1 MAVLGYWSGR
11 HSSLLLVILLL
22 SSTVISPLSTAD
34 EGTTFDEPPP
44 EVESSEQIRSYPGT
58 DNEVSSG
65 YVQLKL
71 DWMNDGFPGRVDA
84 LQITQSRSAAKSCS
98 NAYQEGDSVTVN
110 QGSESTQA
118 TVAKLGSGIAVLVE
132 VGVSIPLT
140 TLNDIATTWD
150 NTIEPTV
157 TNYFGSIPDI
167 DDTCTVELLILAID
181 GGGGIGGYFN
191 PGLSSSREI
200 IFMDSDDL
208 SWRNTII
215 SHEFA
220 HLLHSARDPGEY
232 LWIDEGAADMASYL
246 TFGLTNT
253 LTGHANSWTESS
265 NLSVRWWNQRIG
277 DYGAGFLMMLY
288 VVDAMGGPTA
298 FQRLIADT
306 AKGAQGIVNLALN
319 PEPSA
324 TPIGTTFS
332 DIFANFSAAATLDS
346 NQLGLGF
353 SNIDL
358 AFGCSTTVCRVQYSG
373 FNDTWSQMATSGV
386 QEIEGWGIRAYRYTG
401 GTGAQLS
408 IRVQPSESG
417 FRGSLLERDSSTGTW
432 SISEMV
438 VDPATSDLLALVDS
452 FGGETDDVW
461 VIVRFESA
469 IGDCDYSYSS
479 CGPLPPEGYP
489 VASVEVF
496 AQLVTDPAEI
506 SISDYSTFDHDGDGI
521 DDSMEMSY
529 EVLSQAFYE
538 RVSVQIE
545 AVGTDGEVISTMTNN
560 MIVGNSV
567 PVEAK
572 FWFTPPTDGDWTFRL
587 SLLNTEGLEVDQ
599 SIGFI
604 PALGNLRP
612 SALGSSSTD
621 NTQPYL
627 QIAFFGSGLDNWGIG
642 LQNETYSNSE
652 APSGYSWDFGDG
664 STSSLKNPY
673 HAYSQN
679 GNYTVTL
686 VVIDQGGSNSELVTW
701 DIFVNDSTDPVPAI
715 SIEGLAIE
723 GGISLLTG
731 QRVAFS
737 SRLTQDNIPLDLL
750 WFQWDWGDG
759 IVESGFGLT
768 EVSHAWNDGDS
779 DGTVY
784 TLALTVDD
792 GIHRVTSDYLI
803 TVMNRPPSVIL
814 SQPLQTFTL
823 TPLILPDVFEDVDGA
838 IVSWT
843 WDFETGQEGDGV
855 NVGGTSLSLGS
866 DFTQTSSDL
875 RNPRVAWKTPG
886 IRNVTLEVE
895 DNDGNRSSHTFY
907 VMVLN
912 QRPLAVM
919 PRPVDGESG
928 QQYVF
933 DASASYDPDGL
944 VSDLTYRW
952 DIDGEIIENIST
964 IFYSFE
970 EPGTYSISL
979 RVFDGNN
986 EPSGLKTYTIEI
998 SNPQPIPEIEARIA
1012 TDGDAP
1018 ITGMLEPSDPS
1029 ITWMVPH
1036 ISDGGIFLAPNQP
1049 LYLDGTKSR
1058 DGDVEYLNGSST
1070 NPESEDWTG
1079 IVSWYWDFG
1088 DGSPIVESE
1097 SIWHSWSQPG
1107 AYRVTLTV
1115 RDGYLTGDVQSTT
1128 IEILVSEP
1136 PVIPAQSI
1144 VNTDQITEGDAIE
1157 ISANFYDPDI
1167 ESGVEAWLDKDA
1179 FVDSDLDGLD
1189 WNDRQW
1195 LLTGELEVYWD
1206 TDILID
1212 LDEDGDPANDFDWD
1226 EGLWSEVGERQV
1238 LLRVCDGVGIC
1249 TERVF
1254 VVTVYSGEVTSDPK
1268 SLGELTIDDLRPS
1281 EENLGI
1287 LALVALLATLW
1298 WMILRQK
1305 DEEEAEAEEF
1315 DQTFDVPEVEREGG
1329 LQGMDQ
1335 HVAPPQPKYLTLED
1349 RRDEDSGYI
1358 RPVRS
1363 RK

>member
-1 MAVLGYWSGR
+1 MTMNKWMGR
-11 HSSLLLVILLL
+11 FSSSLLVLLML
-22 SSTVISPLSTAD
+22 SSTILSPLASANEDAD
-34 EGTTFDEPPP
+34 SGATQP
-44 EVESSEQIRSYPGT
+44 EVEHIEQARAYPGT
-58 DNEVSSG
+58 GNQVSSR
-65 YVQLKL
+65 YVELKL
-71 DWMNDGFPGRVDA
+71 DWMNSGYPGRVDT
-84 LQITQSRSAAKSCS
+84 LQITQSRSASKSCS
-98 NAYQEGDSVTVN
+98 NSYQEGDPVSVN
-110 QGSESTQA
+110 QGSETTQA
-118 TVAKLGSGIAVLVE
+118 TVAKLGSGIAILVE
-132 VGVSIPLT
+132 DGITIPLT

-191 PGLSSSREI
+191 PGLSSAREI

-232 LWIDEGAADMASYL
+232 IWIDEGAADMASYL

-253 LTGHANSWTESS
+253 LTGHINSWTESS

-288 VVDAMGGPTA
+288 VVDTMGGPSA

-306 AKGAQGIVNLALN
+306 ATGAQGIVNLALN
-319 PEPSA
+319 PEPGS

-373 FNDTWSQMATSGV
+373 FNDTWSQMADSGI

-408 IRVQPSESG
+408 IRVQTSESG

-432 SISEMV
+432 SISDMV
-438 VDPATSDLLALVDS
+438 VDQTTSDLLGLVDS

-469 IGDCDYSYSS
+469 IGDCDYTYSS
-479 CGPLPPEGYP
+479 CGPLPPDGYP
-489 VASVEVF
+489 VASAQVF
-496 AQLVTDPAEI
+496 AQLITDPAEV
-506 SISDYSTFDHDGDGI
+506 SISSYSTFDNDQDGH
-521 DDSMEMSY
+521 DDSVEMSY
-529 EVLSQAFYE
+529 DVLSQAFYE
-538 RVSVQIE
+538 RVDVLIE
-545 AVGTDGEVISTMTNN
+545 AINSNGEVVSTATNK

-567 PVEAK
+567 PVESR
-572 FWFTPPTDGDWTFRL
+572 FWFTPPVDGDWTFRL
-587 SLLNTEGLEVDQ
+587 SLLNAEGQEVDQ
-599 SIGFI
+599 KIGFVPSI
-604 PALGNLRP
+604 GNLRP
-612 SALGSSSTD
+612 LALGSSSTND
-621 NTQPYL
+621 TQPYL

-642 LQNETYSNSE
+642 LQNGSYSNSE
-652 APSGYSWDFGDG
+652 PPSAYSWDFGDG

-673 HAYSQN
+673 HSYAQN

-686 VVIDQGGSNSELVTW
+686 IVIDQGGSNSGVVSW
-701 DIFVNDSTDPVPAI
+701 DVFVNDSTDPVPTI
-715 SIEGLAIE
+715 SIEGIPIE
-723 GGISLLTG
+723 GGITLLTG

-759 IVESGFGLT
+759 NVESGYGLT
-768 EVSHAWNDGDS
+768 EVSHAWNDGDA

-784 TLALTVDD
+784 TLALTVND
-792 GIHRVTSDYLI
+792 GIHRVTVDYLV
-803 TVMNRPPSVIL
+803 TVMNRAPSVIL

-823 TPLILPDVFEDVDGA
+823 TPMILPDVFEDVDGA
-838 IVSWT
+838 IVSWA
-843 WDFETGQEGDGV
+843 WDFETGEAGDGV
-855 NVGGTSLSLGS
+855 NLGGTSLSLGS

-875 RNPRVAWKTPG
+875 KNPRVAWKTPG
-886 IRNVTLEVE
+886 IRNVTLIVE
-895 DNDGNRSSHTFY
+895 DNDGNMSSHNFY

-919 PRPVDGESG
+919 PRPVDGEVG
-928 QQYVF
+928 QPYVF
-933 DASASYDPDGL
+933 DASGSYDPDGL
-944 VSDLTYRW
+944 ATDLTYRW
-952 DIDGEIIENIST
+952 EIDHEVIENIST
-964 IFYSFE
+964 VYYSFE
-970 EPGTYSISL
+970 EPGTYSVSL
-979 RVFDGNN
+979 RVFDAEGQ
-986 EPSGLKTYTIEI
+986 PSGLKTYTIEI
-998 SNPQPIPEIEARIA
+998 QNPQPIPVIEARIA
-1012 TDGDAP
+1012 TDGNDP
-1018 ITGMLEPSDPS
+1018 IGGMADPNDPS
-1029 ITWMVPH
+1029 TIWMVPH
-1036 ISDGGIFLAPNQP
+1036 TTDGGIFLSPGQP
-1049 LYLDGTKSR
+1049 LYLDGSKSR
-1058 DGDVEYLNGSST
+1058 DGDSKYSNGSST
-1070 NPESEDWTG
+1070 DPESEDWTG
-1079 IVSWYWDFG
+1079 IVEWYWDFG
-1088 DGSPIVESE
+1088 DGSPTTESE
-1097 SIWHSWSQPG
+1097 AIWHSWSQPG
-1107 AYRVTLTV
+1107 AYLVTLTV
-1115 RDGYLTGDVQSTT
+1115 RDGYLSGDVQSTM
-1128 IEILVSEP
+1128 IEVLVSEP
-1136 PVIPAQSI
+1136 PVIPPQSI
-1144 VNTDQITEGDAIE
+1144 VNTDQITQGDAIE
-1157 ISANFYDPDI
+1157 ISADFYDPDI
-1167 ESGVEAWLDKDA
+1167 DSGIEAWLDRDA
-1179 FVDSDLDGLD
+1179 FVDSDLDGLN

-1195 LLTGELEVYWD
+1195 LLTGELEAFWD
-1206 TDILID
+1206 TDIQID
-1212 LDEDGDPANDFDWD
+1212 SDNDGDPANDFDWS
-1226 EGLWSEVGERQV
+1226 EGLWAEVGERQV

-1249 TERVF
+1249 TDRVF
-1254 VVTVYSGEVTSDPK
+1254 IVTVYSGEVSTDPK
-1268 SLGELTIDDLRPS
+1268 SLSELTLEDLRPS

-1305 DEEEAEAEEF
+1305 DEDEAEAEEF
-1315 DQTFDVPEVEREGG
+1315 DQTFDVPEVKREGG

-1349 RRDEDSGYI
+1349 RRDEDSGYV

-1363 RK
+1363 RR